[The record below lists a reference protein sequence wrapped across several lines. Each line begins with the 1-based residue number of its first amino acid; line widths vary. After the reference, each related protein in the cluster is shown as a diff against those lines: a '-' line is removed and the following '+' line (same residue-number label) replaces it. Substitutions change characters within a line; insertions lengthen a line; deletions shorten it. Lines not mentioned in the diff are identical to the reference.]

1 MSDNEIRRTLADSVR
16 RNLTE
21 NILPYWMNTM
31 VDPAGGFY
39 GRRDGYDRL
48 HADAHKGAV
57 LAGRLLWSFSAAY
70 RVLGDPAYRVMADR
84 ALDALIDR
92 FYDHEYGGVYWSV
105 SADGSPADTHKQFYA
120 LGFAIYGLAE
130 YVAAVGTG
138 DERGRRA
145 LDYAVK
151 LFGDIE
157 AHSRDCVDGGYI
169 EATARDW
176 SPIADM
182 RLSAKDM
189 NVAKSMNTHLH
200 IIEPYT
206 RLFAVWP
213 DESLAEAIRSLLA
226 VFMQRIE
233 DSATHHLGLF
243 FDHRWRR
250 SDATV
255 SYGHDIEASWLLLE
269 SALALGD
276 HELVEVVRGHCASI
290 AMAALEGLQPDGSM
304 IYECHRDGALD
315 LERHW
320 WVQAELLVGQLYL
333 WKYHGRAD
341 MLGQAWNTWCYID
354 SHIVDHVAGEWFWS
368 CDGVTGAACRDNDKA
383 GFWKCPYHN
392 TRMCLEALAVL
403 RL

>member
-1 MSDNEIRRTLADSVR
+1 MIETEIRRALADAVR
-16 RNLTE
+16 SNLTG
-21 NILPYWMNTM
+21 NILPYWMDTM

-48 HADAHKGAV
+48 HADAPKGAV
-57 LAGRLLWSFSAAY
+57 LAGRLLWSFAAAY
-70 RVLGDPAYRVMADR
+70 RVLGDPVCRAMADR

-105 SADGSPADTHKQFYA
+105 AADGTPADTHKQFYA

-145 LDYAVK
+145 LDYAVR

-157 AHSRDCVDGGYI
+157 AHSRDRVNGGYI

-206 RLFAVWP
+206 RLFTVWP
-213 DESLAEAIRSLLA
+213 DQSLGEAIKSLLRT
-226 VFMQRIE
+226 FMERIE
-233 DSATHHLGLF
+233 DPAMRHLGLF
-243 FDHRWRR
+243 FDTEWNR

-255 SYGHDIEASWLLLE
+255 SFGHDIEASWLLLE
-269 SALALGD
+269 SAMALGD
-276 HELVEVVRGHCASI
+276 PGLIEVTREHCEAI

-304 IYECHRDGALD
+304 IYERHADGSLD
-315 LERHW
+315 TERHW
-320 WVQAELLVGQLYL
+320 WVQAEMLIGQLYL
-333 WKYHGRAD
+333 WKYHGRSD
-341 MLGQAWNTWCYID
+341 MLGRAMETWKYID
-354 SHIVDHVAGEWFWS
+354 SHIVDHEGGEWFWS
-368 CDGVTGAACRDNDKA
+368 CDGVTGAPGRGNDKA

-392 TRMCLEALAVL
+392 TRMCLETLAIV
-403 RL
+403 